1 MVVLLLVVGLAVGA
15 LVGWLL
21 ARARTQAEAARLQTA
36 LEHERAAAE
45 EKLELVRRQEA
56 RLEEQFRALSAEAL
70 KSNTSSF
77 LELAHLQLAPIK
89 ETLQRVGQHAEELER
104 SRRQAYGSLLEQVRS
119 VAEGQEKLRV
129 ETGNLRTALRAPH
142 VRGRWGELQLKR
154 VVELAGMVAH
164 CDFVEQSTVADADG
178 RLLRPDVVVRLPG
191 GKNVVVDA
199 KAPLHAYLDAI
210 ESDDDERRALHL
222 QAHARQVREHMVKLG
237 QKRYWQQFAPA
248 PEFVV
253 MFMPD
258 ESFFRAA
265 LEHDPALIEAGVE
278 AGVVPATPT
287 TLIALLRTIAFG
299 WQQETVAESARV
311 VGALGRELYERIGVF
326 ARHLGK
332 TGRALESAVNS
343 YNEAVGSLESRVLVT
358 ARKLEQHGI
367 GDDLPDVAPLER
379 QPRPLL
385 APELRDDESVLELPG
400 AAVDAA

>member
-253 MFMPD
+253 MFLPD